1 MDEYKI
7 FNLLDLSDSIGEE
20 SLQNILCD
28 FSCPLNPEI
37 ENYAKRS
44 ALDLNKKKISM
55 TYAVIDSNSNI
66 ASLFTLTHK
75 AIEVDC
81 NCFSKNMKKKLK
93 RFANPSDFDD
103 SLSLSAF
110 LIAQLG
116 KNYAVGIKAPSGLE
130 LMDFAIDILKK
141 AQHLIGG
148 GVVYVECENKEKLLE
163 FYQNDENRFYKFG
176 KRFSLKDNI
185 EYTRLLKLI

>member
-81 NCFSKNMKKKLK
+81 NCFSKNRK
-93 RFANPSDFDD
+93 S
-103 SLSLSAF
+103 
-110 LIAQLG
+110 
-116 KNYAVGIKAPSGLE
+116 GI
-130 LMDFAIDILKK
+130 
-141 AQHLIGG
+141 
-148 GVVYVECENKEKLLE
+148 
-163 FYQNDENRFYKFG
+163 
-176 KRFSLKDNI
+176 
-185 EYTRLLKLI
+185 